1 MPDIR
6 AQSERLWNG
15 ELDTVFEHHP
25 VTSPYNDRRA
35 EELLPGIL
43 YLKGTAGVTTLDTGD
58 GLVMLD
64 TGGRRETEIVH
75 AAVRGWRSDARLAA
89 AVFSH
94 HHVDHVFGVE
104 PFDREAEE
112 RGLPRP
118 VVYGHEAIPEH
129 FERYR
134 RTSGWNNAI
143 NRRQLMP
150 GPTVEASRDFRWGQP
165 VRLPDVTYQRST
177 GFRQGD
183 LTFELTHTRGETEDA
198 TWTWVPEHKLLA
210 TGDLFIWAVPNA
222 GNPQK
227 VQRWIGEWA
236 VGLRQMA
243 ALGAELLVPGHG
255 LPIFGAD
262 RVHLA
267 LEDTAAFLESIESQV
282 LELMN
287 TGASL
292 DTILHEVKIP
302 EATLAK
308 PYLRPVY
315 DHPQFLI
322 RNVWRLYG
330 GWYDGEPDRLLPSRR
345 REEAREWI
353 ALAGGVETVI
363 DRAEALLRAGNARL
377 ASHLIENAVSAEPD
391 SERAH
396 AVRAA
401 IYDSRASGQTSQMAR
416 NIFRFAAASSRI
428 GKRDDLWD

>member
-1 MPDIR
+1 MDIR
-6 AQSERLWNG
+6 TQSERLWNG
-15 ELDTVFEHHP
+15 ELDTVLEYHP
-25 VTSPYNDRRA
+25 VTSPYNDRQA

-43 YLKGTAGVTTLDTGD
+43 YMKGTAGVTTLDSGD

-64 TGGRRETEIVH
+64 TGGRRETAIVH
-75 AAVRGWRSDARLAA
+75 AAVRGWRPDARLAA

-112 RGLPRP
+112 KRIPRP
-118 VVYGHEAIPEH
+118 LVYGHEAIPEH

-134 RTSGWNNAI
+134 KTSGWNNAI

-150 GPTVEASRDFRWGQP
+150 GATVEASRDFRWGQP
-165 VRLPDVTYQRST
+165 VRLPDVTYQQST
-177 GFRQGD
+177 SFRQGD
-183 LTFELTHTRGETEDA
+183 LTFQLTHTRGETEDA

-236 VGLRQMA
+236 AGLRLMA
-243 ALGAELLVPGHG
+243 ALGPELLVPGHG

-262 RVHLA
+262 RVRLA
-267 LEDTAAFLESIESQV
+267 LEDTAAFLESIENQV
-282 LELMN
+282 VVLMN

-292 DTILHEVKIP
+292 DTILHEVKIS
-302 EATLAK
+302 EETLAK

-322 RNVWRLYG
+322 RNVWRFYG
-330 GWYDGEPDRLLPSRR
+330 GWYDGEPDRLLPAPRS
-345 REEAREWI
+345 EEAREWLS
-353 ALAGGVETVI
+353 LAGGVQTVLG
-363 DRAEALLRAGNARL
+363 RAEALLKAGDARL
-377 ASHLIENAVSAEPD
+377 ASHLVEHAVAAEPANQQ
-391 SERAH
+391 AH
-396 AVRAA
+396 ALRAEV
-401 IYDSRASGQTSQMAR
+401 YETRASEQTSQMAR

>member
-1 MPDIR
+1 MDIR
-6 AQSERLWNG
+6 TQSERLWNG

-25 VTSPYNDRRA
+25 VTSPYNDRQA

-43 YLKGTAGVTTLDTGD
+43 YMKGTAGVTTLDTGD

-64 TGGRRETEIVH
+64 TGGRRETEIVY

-104 PFDREAEE
+104 PFDRESED

-134 RTSGWNNAI
+134 KTSGWNNAI

-165 VRLPDVTYQRST
+165 VRLPDVTYQQTTS
-177 GFRQGD
+177 FRQGG

-198 TWTWVPEHKLLA
+198 TWTWVPEHKLLT

-243 ALGAELLVPGHG
+243 ALGPELLVPGHG

-262 RVHLA
+262 RVKLA

-292 DTILHEVKIP
+292 DIILHEVKIP
-302 EATLAK
+302 EETLAK

-330 GWYDGEPDRLLPSRR
+330 GWYDGEPDRLLPAPRS
-345 REEAREWI
+345 EEAREWI
-353 ALAGGVETVI
+353 SLAGGAEAVLA
-363 DRAEALLRAGNARL
+363 RAEALLRTGNARL
-377 ASHLIENAVSAEPD
+377 ASHLVENAVAAEPG
-391 SERAH
+391 SQRAH
-396 AVRAA
+396 ALRAE
-401 IYDSRASGQTSQMAR
+401 IYETRATEQTSQMAR
-416 NIFRFAAASSRI
+416 TIFRFASASSRI